1 MEAVEAYIGASFGAP
16 GIDGEE
22 VRKAMNMG
30 FWSSI
35 IQSGGMH
42 ALTNFTGPTE
52 DNLRGFVR
60 QMRDDKLAVRI
71 LADEQKKLQDFSHV
85 DMFYDRFRKGAD
97 WNSLYTSLMDLHDML
112 QEGRKKDETEE

>member
-1 MEAVEAYIGASFGAP
+1 
-16 GIDGEE
+16 
-22 VRKAMNMG
+22 MG

-85 DMFYDRFRKGAD
+85 DMFYDRFRNGAD
-97 WNSLYTSLMDLHDML
+97 WNSLYTSLMDLHGML